1 MQKALVAGSKK
12 RLAVLMLILALSS
25 GGARATRTPT
35 ELSIQSYLPL
45 VRAGGIW
52 RPALS
57 TSWQIQ
63 FSDLP
68 IDQSVDAAM
77 YDIDLFDNDASVVAA
92 LHVQGRKVVCYFSAG
107 SWEEWRPDAG
117 QFPDAVKGKGLIGWP
132 GEQWLDIR
140 RIDLLGPIMQARMD
154 QCRAKGFDAIDPDN
168 IDGYTNDTGYPLTG
182 ADQLA
187 YNTWLADQAHA
198 RGLSIGLKNDLDQI
212 PALLSHFDWAL
223 NEQCFAFDECDA
235 LVPFVEA
242 GKPVFNIEYELDP
255 SQFCARAN
263 ALNFNS
269 LKKRLSLDAYRVAC
283 R

>member
-1 MQKALVAGSKK
+1 VQKALVAGSKK

-25 GGARATRTPT
+25 GGARAARTPA

-52 RPALS
+52 RPALN

-92 LHVQGRKVVCYFSAG
+92 LHAQGRKVVCYFSAG

-117 QFPDAVKGKGLIGWP
+117 QFPEAVKGKGLVGWP

-140 RIDLLGPIMQARMD
+140 ESTCSARSCKRGWISAGPRGSTRSILTISTGMPTTQA
-154 QCRAKGFDAIDPDN
+154 
-168 IDGYTNDTGYPLTG
+168 
-182 ADQLA
+182 
-187 YNTWLADQAHA
+187 
-198 RGLSIGLKNDLDQI
+198 
-212 PALLSHFDWAL
+212 SH
-223 NEQCFAFDECDA
+223 
-235 LVPFVEA
+235 
-242 GKPVFNIEYELDP
+242 
-255 SQFCARAN
+255 
-263 ALNFNS
+263 
-269 LKKRLSLDAYRVAC
+269 
-283 R
+283 